1 MNRVR
6 VLENA
11 GFLGFLGISRQ
22 KNYTNKIK
30 KGLKIV
36 FLQLLQFRRFD
47 SKSIF
52 FVCKITLIE
61 HCGELKAY
69 KILETLKRRDKAHV
83 LANFI
88 SETED

>member
-30 KGLKIV
+30 KGSKIV
-36 FLQLLQFRRFD
+36 FLQLLQFRRSH

-52 FVCKITLIE
+52 FVCKTTLIE
-61 HCGELKAY
+61 GGRLIQGRYIQVPLYFKMIENSH
-69 KILETLKRRDKAHV
+69 
-83 LANFI
+83 
-88 SETED
+88 